1 MMLNESL
8 PPPAV
13 AQLCRVEIKLMIK
26 PSQLEPIAVAVPS
39 FSAEWKRLLGE
50 VGQDPAS
57 IGVEFQFLMCEHLT
71 AQAATGDFRGFS
83 CLFDA
88 LEEALKEPSTE
99 LYDEL
104 TSGLLNTLLHTCE
117 RKGIDLGLVAD
128 CITGPTVRKEWNAS
142 YRWTHRDEEPSWL

>member
-1 MMLNESL
+1 MLNESL

-71 AQAATGDFRGFS
+71 VQAATGAFRGFS

-117 RKGIDLGLVAD
+117 RKGIDLGLVAN

-142 YRWTHRDEEPSWL
+142 YRWTHHDEEPSWL